1 MTQSRSWLIIP
12 SASSLHLAQP
22 VMLACGH
29 LNSSMLPST
38 RSATE
43 NPGLQFSHDQ
53 LQAYARC
60 PSDLLHS
67 SLLVLYCI
75 VKVSLRSQ
83 PQVTSRVVSL
93 AWTND
98 GQFLALG
105 LYDGHISIRSRVG
118 EEITVIQRDAPVW
131 ALSWNP
137 NRYITSCWLRL
148 R

>member
-1 MTQSRSWLIIP
+1 M
-12 SASSLHLAQP
+12 
-22 VMLACGH
+22 
-29 LNSSMLPST
+29 
-38 RSATE
+38 
-43 NPGLQFSHDQ
+43 
-53 LQAYARC
+53 
-60 PSDLLHS
+60 
-67 SLLVLYCI
+67 